1 MHDKPIGAS
10 LYVPTTHRHLLEIA
24 NGERIAALRSV
35 IFCTEDAVAE
45 RELEAALANLAA
57 TLRAMRAEARI
68 DRFVRVRNTGVLA
81 RVLAMDGVEK
91 LAGFVIPKA
100 TRDNLDEYIGLL
112 SGTRHLLMPTL
123 ETAEVFDPA
132 EMRALRVRLSMPDIA
147 PRILALRIGGNDLLA
162 LLGLR
167 RPRDMTIYQSP
178 LGPVIASLVTTFRPY
193 GFRLTSPVFEHLDC
207 PALMAQEV
215 QQDIAYGMVG
225 KTAIHP
231 SQIEPIEQH
240 FRVQPKEVA
249 MALRILDRDA
259 PAVFKL
265 DDSMCEVATHRNWA
279 NAVIARAS
287 RFGTHAVAAGTAGN
301 DEPEAPVNPVAHPSP
316 GWTDG
321 DKRVNGSAFAK

>member
-10 LYVPTTHRHLLEIA
+10 LYVPATHRHLFDIA
-24 NGERIAALRSV
+24 NGERMPALRSV

-45 RELEAALANLAA
+45 RDLETALACLAA
-57 TLRAMRAEARI
+57 TLETMRAEVRL
-68 DRFVRVRNTGVLA
+68 DRFVRVRNAGVLA
-81 RVLAMDGVEK
+81 RVLAMPGAEK

-100 TRDNLDEYIGLL
+100 TRDNLDDYLRLL
-112 SGTRHLLMPTL
+112 GGTKHLLMPTL
-123 ETAEVFDPA
+123 ETAEVFDTA
-132 EMRALRVRLSMPDIA
+132 EMRALRVRLSMPDVA
-147 PRILALRIGGNDLLA
+147 QRILALRIGGNDLLA

-167 RPRDMTIYQSP
+167 RSRDMTIYQSP
-178 LGPVIASLVTTFRPY
+178 LGPVIASLVTTFRPH

-215 QQDIAYGMVG
+215 QQDIAYGMAG

-259 PAVFKL
+259 PAVFRL
-265 DDSMCEVATHRNWA
+265 DDSMCEVATHRSWA
-279 NAVIARAS
+279 SAVVARAS
-287 RFGTHAVAAGTAGN
+287 RFGMHAVAADPAG
-301 DEPEAPVNPVAHPSP
+301 DAAAMQAA
-316 GWTDG
+316 GWAED
-321 DKRVNGSAFAK
+321 DSRVNGSAFAK

>member
-10 LYVPTTHRHLLEIA
+10 LYVPATHGHLADIA
-24 NGERIAALRSV
+24 NGERLPSLRSV

-45 RELEAALANLAA
+45 RELEAALANLAG
-57 TLRAMRAEARI
+57 TLASMRAEVRI
-68 DRFVRVRNTGVLA
+68 DRFVRVRNAGVLA
-81 RVLAMDGVEK
+81 RVLAMPGAAK

-100 TRDNLDEYIGLL
+100 TRDNLDDYMALL
-112 SGTRHLLMPTL
+112 GGTKHLLMPTL
-123 ETAEVFDPA
+123 ETVEVFDPA
-132 EMRALRVRLSMPDIA
+132 EMRALRVRLSAPDIA
-147 PRILALRIGGNDLLA
+147 HRILALRIGGNDLLA

-178 LGPVIASLVTTFRPY
+178 LGPVIASLVTTFRPH

-259 PAVFKL
+259 PAVFRL
-265 DDSMCEVATHRNWA
+265 DDSMCEVATHRSWA

-287 RFGTHAVAAGTAGN
+287 RFGMHAVPAGAAEETPAIPATQWTAG
-301 DEPEAPVNPVAHPSP
+301 DSHSDASIFM
-316 GWTDG
+316 
-321 DKRVNGSAFAK
+321 K